1 MNSQK
6 IVIVNRN
13 LEWDKNGVLKTGP
26 AKDEEPDVEVREVW
40 QPWLRSQSD
49 FVVRY
54 IVPNR
59 ANIIELME
67 GQGRF
72 RSEVRSTI
80 TCFLAC

>member
-6 IVIVNRN
+6 IVIVNRK

-26 AKDEEPDVEVREVW
+26 TKDEEPDVEVREVW
-40 QPWLRSQSD
+40 QPWLRRQCD

-72 RSEVRSTI
+72 HSEVRTFI
-80 TCFLAC
+80 MCF